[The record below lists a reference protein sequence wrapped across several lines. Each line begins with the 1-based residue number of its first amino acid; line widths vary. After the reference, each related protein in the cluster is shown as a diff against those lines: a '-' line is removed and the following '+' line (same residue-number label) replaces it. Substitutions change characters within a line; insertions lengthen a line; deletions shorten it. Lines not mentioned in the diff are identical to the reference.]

1 MSDSY
6 SKNLQSEYRYVDRFS
21 DDYPEKLNFIKDPP
35 AGLYVKGSLPNSDRP
50 SVAIVG
56 SRICSQYGRLAAEEF
71 GKALAL
77 HNVQI
82 ISGLARGIDSLSQKA
97 ACLAGGKSYGILGC
111 GINVVYPAQNK
122 GIYELVEANGG
133 LISEFPPDA
142 PPLKPYF
149 ASRNRIIS
157 ALADIVLVIEAK
169 EKSGTQITVSRAL
182 EQGKDIYALPGR
194 IHDLCS
200 EGCNNLIAQGAGIAT
215 SPDVILN
222 ALGIYPGSPSEYS
235 IGSADPCLERLEQ
248 IVFSVLDFYP
258 KTVSQIAADAKI
270 PIPEL
275 MNILFHLQLKGY
287 AAEEGRSNFVKT
299 MHSK

>member
-1 MSDSY
+1 MSDSF
-6 SKNLQSEYRYVDRFS
+6 SKSIQSEYRYVDRFS
-21 DDYPEKLNFIKDPP
+21 EEYPDKLNFIKDPP
-35 AGLYVKGSLPNSDRP
+35 AGIYVKGDLPISSVP

-77 HNVQI
+77 HNVQV

-97 ACLAGGKSYGILGC
+97 ACLAGGKSFGILGC
-111 GINVVYPAQNK
+111 GVNVVYPAQNK
-122 GIYELVEANGG
+122 SIYELVETNGG
-133 LISEFPPDA
+133 LISEYAPDE
-142 PPLKPYF
+142 PPLKAYF

-200 EGCNNLIAQGAGIAT
+200 EGCNTLIAQGAGIAT
-215 SPDVILN
+215 SPEVILN
-222 ALGIYPGSPSEYS
+222 ALGIYSNTPSFIS
-235 IGSADPCLERLEQ
+235 TPKDACLERLEQ
-248 IVFSVLDFYP
+248 TVYSVLDFYP
-258 KTVSQIAADAKI
+258 KTVSQIAEQTRL

-275 MNILFHLQLKGY
+275 LNILFHLQLKGI
-287 AAEEGRSNFVKT
+287 AKEEGRSNFYKL
-299 MHSK
+299 K